1 MIQGLVLLRVPEFAK
16 ICFSPNEDSTHE
28 RAGSN
33 LRYFEKLLEKEREEK
48 EKENS
53 INKTVTTTEAV
64 VQSGAY
70 ERPLDYL
77 PERDIYEALCRGEG
91 VKMVRDKN
99 FLTMLPLHK
108 GGQAWWDMLCFSF
121 SEALFLMKI

>member
-1 MIQGLVLLRVPEFAK
+1 MQTLPCINNSWDCTSYWFCVF
-16 ICFSPNEDSTHE
+16 CPNEDSTHE

-33 LRYFEKLLEKEREEK
+33 LRYFEKLLEKEREK
-48 EKENS
+48 S
-53 INKTVTTTEAV
+53 PNKTVATTEPV

-91 VKMVRDKN
+91 VKMVRER
-99 FLTMLPLHK
+99 
-108 GGQAWWDMLCFSF
+108 QSF
-121 SEALFLMKI
+121 SDCAAFA

>member
-1 MIQGLVLLRVPEFAK
+1 M
-16 ICFSPNEDSTHE
+16 
-28 RAGSN
+28 
-33 LRYFEKLLEKEREEK
+33 
-48 EKENS
+48 
-53 INKTVTTTEAV
+53 TTTEAV

-108 GGQAWWDMLCFSF
+108 GSQAWWNMLFFS
-121 SEALFLMKI
+121 SVKLFF

>member
-1 MIQGLVLLRVPEFAK
+1 MGRIVAVLKQGLVCTNSYK
-16 ICFSPNEDSTHE
+16 NHCFFFFPNEDSTHE

-48 EKENS
+48 EKDKS
-53 INKTVTTTEAV
+53 VNKTVTTTEAV

-91 VKMVRDKN
+91 VKMVREKN
-99 FLTMLPLHK
+99 FLTVLPF
-108 GGQAWWDMLCFSF
+108 A
-121 SEALFLMKI
+121 

>member
-1 MIQGLVLLRVPEFAK
+1 MHKSLALSVFPL
-16 ICFSPNEDSTHE
+16 NEDSTHE

-48 EKENS
+48 EREKS
-53 INKTVTTTEAV
+53 MNKTVTTTEPV

-91 VKMVRDKN
+91 VKMVRERQD
-99 FLTMLPLHK
+99 FPDY
-108 GGQAWWDMLCFSF
+108 A
-121 SEALFLMKI
+121 AVA

>member
-1 MIQGLVLLRVPEFAK
+1 MFVLTIPE
-16 ICFSPNEDSTHE
+16 IVEITGSVCFSLNEDSTHE

-48 EKENS
+48 EKEKS
-53 INKTVTTTEAV
+53 INKTMTMTEPV

-70 ERPLDYL
+70 ERPIDYL

-91 VKMVRDKN
+91 VKMVRGRQEFPDYAA
-99 FLTMLPLHK
+99 F
-108 GGQAWWDMLCFSF
+108 A
-121 SEALFLMKI
+121 